1 MKVQHTALALA
12 MSLAGTLGATFIAA
26 APANAAQPVVHAC
39 LGQSLSAL
47 AVQSPSLPPGSFGQG
62 VVGFAQAPGY
72 PSGLGQGI
80 HDLQAGNIPDS
91 LVPNTCNG

>member
-1 MKVQHTALALA
+1 MKVQRTALALA
-12 MSLAGTLGATFIAA
+12 ISVAGTLGGSFIAA
-26 APANAAQPVVHAC
+26 APANAAQPVVQAC

-47 AVQSPSLPPGSFGQG
+47 AVQSHTVAPGSFGQG

>member
-1 MKVQHTALALA
+1 MKLQRTALALV
-12 MSLAGTLGATFIAA
+12 MSAAGTLGVSLVAA
-26 APANAAQPVVHAC
+26 APANAAQPVVQAC

-47 AVQSPSLPPGSFGQG
+47 ATQSSSASPGAFGQG